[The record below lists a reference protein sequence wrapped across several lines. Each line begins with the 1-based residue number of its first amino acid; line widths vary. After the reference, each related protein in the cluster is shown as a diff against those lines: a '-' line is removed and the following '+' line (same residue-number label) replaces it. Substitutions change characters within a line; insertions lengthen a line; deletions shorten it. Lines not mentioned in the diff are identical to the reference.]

1 VARYGADTRAALAV
15 VLKVATG
22 DVHLGE
28 MAELGK
34 PWTCKTPCIFWGA
47 TSLFLV
53 WNANSG
59 TATVLVDLDAELIR
73 IRDLRSRAY
82 FGDALKCYRAGAFR
96 AAISS
101 TWVTVTYD
109 LIRKYRELDG
119 LGDAEAHAFLEK
131 WDASVTANNVAKLLE
146 LERSLVDHAHQKIAI
161 IDAMGLRAL
170 KRLYEDRHLSAH
182 PAFATSDDLYEPSDE
197 LVRAHMAAAV
207 ELVLAQRPVQGR
219 GIFEA
224 FSTDIQSPGFPSA
237 PTVIADYVE
246 QKYLANMRTNILR
259 NFGVVLAK
267 SLIRNMPPE
276 WEPYQSKLAAALL
289 SLKMRRPAEWSDV
302 ETELVKLINDDE
314 PGDRLRSIGFLAS
327 FPELIA
333 RLNHTALTALR
344 QTVARDPS
352 FADAPQAFAAVEI
365 EEFRIELVGRFEAL
379 DDTAAARVLSATAPL
394 PLWPNALSRYAASGS
409 FRGAEARFD
418 QFISPFRP
426 IIDET
431 QLDELFA
438 AVRNNGQI
446 WDASRT
452 PTQLADLFR
461 AIHPRRPSNAAIDQL
476 YDRLPDHSLTYYDD
490 TWNILEQRG
499 WQRPVDSA
507 T

>member
-1 VARYGADTRAALAV
+1 MALA
-15 VLKVATG
+15 
-22 DVHLGE
+22 
-28 MAELGK
+28 
-34 PWTCKTPCIFWGA
+34 
-47 TSLFLV
+47 
-53 WNANSG
+53 
-59 TATVLVDLDAELIR
+59 DLDAELIR

-101 TWVTVTYD
+101 TWVAVAYD

-119 LGDAEAHAFLEK
+119 LGDAEARQFLKE
-131 WDASVTANNVAKLLE
+131 WDASVEANNASKLLG
-146 LERSLVDHAHQKIAI
+146 LERSLIDHAHQKMAI

-182 PAFATSDDLYEPSDE
+182 PSFATAEDLYEPSDE

-237 PTVIADYVE
+237 PTLVADYVE
-246 QKYLANMRTNILR
+246 QKYLANMRPSVLR

-267 SLIRNMPPE
+267 ALIRNIPPE
-276 WEPYQSKLAAALL
+276 WEPYQPKLAAALL
-289 SLKMRRPAEWSDV
+289 SLKVRRAAEWSDA
-302 ETELVKLINDDE
+302 ETDLVKLINDDE
-314 PGDRLRSIGFLAS
+314 PDDRLRCIAFLAS

-333 RLNHTALTALR
+333 RLNHTALTALHH
-344 QTVARDPS
+344 TVAHDPS
-352 FADAPQAFAAVEI
+352 LADAPQAFAAVEI
-365 EEFRIELVGRFEAL
+365 EVFRSELVERFEAL
-379 DDTAAARVLSATAPL
+379 DDSAAARVLSAAAAPS
-394 PLWPNALSRYAASGS
+394 LWPNALSRYADAGS
-409 FRGAEARFD
+409 FRGAEALFD

-426 IIDET
+426 IIVES

-446 WDASRT
+446 WDAART
-452 PTQLADLFR
+452 PTQLADLLR
-461 AIHPRRPSNAAIDQL
+461 AVHPHRPSNAAIDQL
-476 YDRLPDHSLTYYDD
+476 YDRLREHWLNNYAD

-499 WQRPVDSA
+499 WERPC
-507 T
+507 